1 MLEIEEFTEHDKSS
15 LLFSGDLSVANASE
29 LQQQLLK
36 AATKVSHIDVKV
48 ANVKNLDLSFLQL
61 LFAWAQS
68 MKQSGKNL
76 IFDFQLD
83 QEFERILNESGFRQ
97 AFSQLKK

>member
-15 LLFSGDLSVANASE
+15 LLFSGELSVANVSE

-36 AATKVSHIDVKV
+36 AASKALYVDVKV
-48 ANVKNLDLSFLQL
+48 ANVENMDLSFLQL
-61 LFAWAQS
+61 LLAWAQS

-76 IFDFQLD
+76 IFDFQLEE
-83 QEFERILNESGFRQ
+83 EFVRIFDESGFRQ
-97 AFSQLKK
+97 AFSQL

>member
-1 MLEIEEFTEHDKSS
+1 MLELEEFTEHNKLS

-36 AATKVSHIDVKV
+36 AVLKASHIVVKV
-48 ANVKNLDLSFLQL
+48 ADVESLDLSFLQL
-61 LFAWAQS
+61 LFVWAKH

-76 IFDFQLD
+76 TFDFQLG
-83 QEFERILNESGFRQ
+83 QEFDRIFDESGFRQ
-97 AFSQLKK
+97 AFSQL

>member
-1 MLEIEEFTEHDKSS
+1 MLEIEEFTEHDKSTM
-15 LLFSGDLSVANASE
+15 LFSGELSVANGSA

-36 AATKVSHIDVKV
+36 AASKVLHVDVKV
-48 ANVKNLDLSFLQL
+48 TNVENMDLSFLQL
-61 LFAWAQS
+61 LLAWAQS

-83 QEFERILNESGFRQ
+83 QEFVRIFDESGFRQ
-97 AFSQLKK
+97 AFSQF

>member
-1 MLEIEEFTEHDKSS
+1 MLEIEEFTERDKSS
-15 LLFSGDLSVANASE
+15 LLFSGELSVAKVSA

-36 AATKVSHIDVKV
+36 AASKVSHVEVKV
-48 ANVKNLDLSFLQL
+48 ANVENMDLSFLQL
-61 LFAWAQS
+61 LYAWAQS

-83 QEFERILNESGFRQ
+83 QEFMRIFDESGFRQ
-97 AFSQLKK
+97 AFSQF

>member
-1 MLEIEEFTEHDKSS
+1 MLEIEEFTEHDKST
-15 LLFSGDLSVANASE
+15 LMFSGELSVANVSA

-36 AATKVSHIDVKV
+36 AASKVSYIDVKV
-48 ANVKNLDLSFLQL
+48 TNVENMDLSFLQL
-61 LFAWAQS
+61 LLAWAQS

-83 QEFERILNESGFRQ
+83 QEFERIFDESGFRQ
-97 AFSQLKK
+97 AFSQL

>member
-15 LLFSGDLSVANASE
+15 LLFSGELSVAKVSV

-36 AATKVSHIDVKV
+36 AASKVSHVEVKV
-48 ANVKNLDLSFLQL
+48 ANVESMDLSFLQL
-61 LFAWAQS
+61 LYVWAQS

-83 QEFERILNESGFRQ
+83 QEFVRIFDESGFRQ
-97 AFSQLKK
+97 RFSQL

>member
-1 MLEIEEFTEHDKSS
+1 MLEIEEFTERDKSS
-15 LLFSGDLSVANASE
+15 LLFSGDLSVARASE

-36 AATKVSHIDVKV
+36 AASKVLHIDVKV
-48 ANVKNLDLSFLQL
+48 ANVENMDLSFLQL

-76 IFDFQLD
+76 TFDFQLG
-83 QEFERILNESGFRQ
+83 QEFVRIFDQSGFRQ
-97 AFSQLKK
+97 AFSQF

>member
-1 MLEIEEFTEHDKSS
+1 MLEIEEFTERDKSS
-15 LLFSGDLSVANASE
+15 LLFSGELSVAKVSA

-36 AATKVSHIDVKV
+36 AASKVSHVEVKV
-48 ANVKNLDLSFLQL
+48 ANVENMDLSFLQL
-61 LFAWAQS
+61 LYAWAQS

-83 QEFERILNESGFRQ
+83 QEFMRIFDESGFRQ
-97 AFSQLKK
+97 AFSQL

>member
-15 LLFSGDLSVANASE
+15 LLFSGELSVANVSE

-36 AATKVSHIDVKV
+36 AASKALYVDVKV
-48 ANVKNLDLSFLQL
+48 ANVENMDLSFLQL
-61 LFAWAQS
+61 LLAWAQN

-76 IFDFQLD
+76 IFDFQLEE
-83 QEFERILNESGFRQ
+83 EFVRIFDESGFRQ
-97 AFSQLKK
+97 AFSQL

>member
-15 LLFSGDLSVANASE
+15 LLFSGELSVANVSE

-36 AATKVSHIDVKV
+36 AASKALYVDVKV
-48 ANVKNLDLSFLQL
+48 ANVENMDLSFLQL
-61 LFAWAQS
+61 LLAWAQN

-76 IFDFQLD
+76 IFDFQLEE
-83 QEFERILNESGFRQ
+83 EFVRIFDESGFRQ
-97 AFSQLKK
+97 AFSQF